1 MPAETP
7 TPKPEPRKDLT
18 GFAFPTL
25 PIVTP
30 DPPAAAR
37 RSVSERYGT
46 LFYLGLGGLALLVVM
61 VGWFA
66 VSAWNARSLWIN
78 VYILHDE
85 SRPDSER
92 IEAAY
97 RLSRDP
103 KVNQRQLWDIALRK
117 PLPPLARYVVA
128 EALTAE
134 AAVADPH
141 AYGTAVSRS
150 EGWPDW
156 LRLLLLRPIAYAAAM
171 GLPVDRPSLQEL
183 SRNAEP
189 SIGLWATAALALGP
203 VGEREARDALVKAA
217 RSEGPLRELAS
228 ILSQAAESR
237 NERARL
243 DLLDQATRWL
253 RSGQPD
259 ISRLWAGWSEE
270 AGRMTPL

>member
-1 MPAETP
+1 MPDDPPA
-7 TPKPEPRKDLT
+7 PKPDAHHDLT
-18 GFAFPTL
+18 GFQFPIL

-30 DPPAAAR
+30 DPPATAR

-46 LFYLGLGGLALLVVM
+46 LFYLGLGGLALLILM
-61 VGWFA
+61 VAWFA

-85 SRPDSER
+85 TRPEAER

-117 PLPPLARYVVA
+117 PLPPLARYLVA

-141 AYGTAVSRS
+141 AYGTAVARS

-183 SRNAEP
+183 SRNADP
-189 SIGLWATAALALGP
+189 SIALWATAALAVGP
-203 VGEREARDALVKAA
+203 EGESDARSTLEKAA
-217 RSEGPLRELAS
+217 RADGPVNELAKL
-228 ILSQAAESR
+228 LSHAAESR
-237 NERARL
+237 NEPERIA
-243 DLLDQATRWL
+243 LLDQATRRL
-253 RSGQPD
+253 RTGTPE
-259 ISRLWAGWSEE
+259 IARLWAGWSEE
-270 AGRMTPL
+270 SGRMTRD